1 MSVVG
6 ALGVVMPVVVQC
18 PKCQAKLRGP
28 DELAGKSVRCKRCRE
43 KFRIPDANLDSMT
56 ETQQIST
63 VGVSAVL
70 PTVAPAPDAFVPA
83 AVAPAGT
90 SANPLPLDDL
100 MLEEL
105 PPARQTNA
113 DALDAADLLEEP
125 APRPVADPFAFDEP
139 APEPIK
145 KKKRR
150 PADDEEREEV
160 ASEAAKPKKKPR
172 SPDEDDEA
180 AAPAPP
186 PAAASADPFA
196 FDASAPEPVQP
207 KKKKRAADEP
217 PPGAVQPKKKKRA
230 ADDEKAEDDR
240 PRERRRPAEAD
251 DEEHTAK
258 RAYQKKSGASWG
270 LLIGVLVVLVAVG
283 GGLAAV
289 FLLKPKDKEE
299 ANTKVE
305 PPPASKPKAKG
316 EEPKGE
322 EPKGGEPQPPTPPR
336 PIPEPPVKN
345 DPPPPAGETLPAA
358 PTGKL
363 TVVGKLAHQLALAIP
378 TYMVREVRVAGTS
391 AVVAFNSQFG
401 FQGAGAQDTIRQ
413 YSVRTGAAG
422 REFVIDSSGLV
433 WPRAFAV
440 SGNGEIVAVEAGGP
454 GQVTVYDFETGTAL
468 LDKKDVFAGLTG
480 RVGPVAALAVGTGR
494 KLFVVDQAGTVDVWD
509 LATGARTVTGTP
521 PKRTAAGKPAAKACA
536 ISGGAAVAVA
546 LDNKVWAVDA
556 AGKTTGTG
564 ATLPAPDAVPLA
576 VAGGPGEDRAA
587 VMYRLSNGR
596 FGVAGV
602 HPISGNVEY
611 HTPLPDGSGTPV
623 AVGWPD
629 ATILSVSTGQAGF
642 LIDTEERAVTAYLK
656 GIGGGVN
663 LFPTG
668 GELWWLTI
676 DDTDLKKST
685 LRAADPRFDGYPALA
700 KQARAERQPVY
711 LVPGPNGLAK

>member
-1 MSVVG
+1 
-6 ALGVVMPVVVQC
+6 MPVVVQC
-18 PKCQAKLRGP
+18 PKCRAKLRGP
-28 DELAGKSVRCKRCRE
+28 DELAGKSVRCKGCRE
-43 KFRIPDANLDSMT
+43 KFRIPGAEGGLDSMT
-56 ETQQIST
+56 ETQQLS
-63 VGVSAVL
+63 VVKSSPAL
-70 PTVAPAPDAFVPA
+70 PASPLPNAFVPA

-90 SANPLPLDDL
+90 AANPLPLDDL

-105 PPARQTNA
+105 PSAKPLTA

-125 APRPVADPFAFDEP
+125 SPRPPADPFSFEEP
-139 APEPIK
+139 APEAV

-150 PADDEEREEV
+150 PADDDDDDR
-160 ASEAAKPKKKPR
+160 PR
-172 SPDEDDEA
+172 
-180 AAPAPP
+180 
-186 PAAASADPFA
+186 
-196 FDASAPEPVQP
+196 
-207 KKKKRAADEP
+207 KRRRP
-217 PPGAVQPKKKKRA
+217 
-230 ADDEKAEDDR
+230 ADDEKDEDEK
-240 PRERRRPAEAD
+240 PV
-251 DEEHTAK
+251 K
-258 RAYQKKSGASWG
+258 RAYQKKTGAPWG
-270 LLIGVLVVLVAVG
+270 LMIGALVVLLAIG

-289 FLLKPKDKEE
+289 LLLGKKDKDE
-299 ANTKVE
+299 AKTKVE
-305 PPPASKPKAKG
+305 PPPPVVEPKAKG
-316 EEPKGE
+316 EEPKGGT
-322 EPKGGEPQPPTPPR
+322 PKSKGGEPKPPTPPT
-336 PIPEPPVKN
+336 PEQPVKK
-345 DPPPPAGETLPAA
+345 DPPPPPTGVTLPAP

-363 TVVGKLAHQLALAIP
+363 TLVGKASHQLALAIP

-401 FQGAGAQDTIRQ
+401 FQGAGAQDTVRQ
-413 YSVRTGAAG
+413 YSTKSGAAG

-440 SGNGEIVAVEAGGP
+440 SGNGEIAAVEAGGR
-454 GQVTVYDFETGTAL
+454 GLVTVFDFETNTAL

-521 PKRTAAGKPAAKACA
+521 PERTAAGKPAAKACA

-700 KQARAERQPVY
+700 KQARAARQPVF
-711 LVPGPNGLAK
+711 LVPGPDGLAK